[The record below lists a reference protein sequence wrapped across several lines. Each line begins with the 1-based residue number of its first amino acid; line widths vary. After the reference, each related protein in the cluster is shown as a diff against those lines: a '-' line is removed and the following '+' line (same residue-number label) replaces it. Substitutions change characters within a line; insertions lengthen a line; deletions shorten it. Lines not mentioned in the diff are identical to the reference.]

1 MNATKDIQPSKEAER
16 LGFDVIYIEPQEIE
30 KYNACYRV
38 EYRGQKI
45 YPPAADE
52 LGITMDEIWIS
63 ERLREFEKYI
73 LYHEL
78 QEIKH
83 RARGLDVKTAHE
95 KALEDEK
102 IFKGNPKWEE
112 LKREINLAPEEVL
125 TGIKGVGG
133 EIFEK
138 IMKNRPY
145 HAMEELREVPLVGP
159 NIYERLKEETWSMYQ
174 DTVYK

>member
-1 MNATKDIQPSKEAER
+1 MNATKNIKPRKEAER
-16 LGFDVIYIEPQEIE
+16 LGFDVIYIEPKEIE

-38 EYRGQKI
+38 EYRGQYI

-52 LGITMDEIWIS
+52 LGIPMNEIWIS
-63 ERLREFEKYI
+63 ERLKEFEKYI

-83 RARGLDVKTAHE
+83 RARGLDVRTAHE

-102 IFKGNPKWEE
+102 IFKGDPKWEE

-125 TGIKGVGG
+125 TEIKGVGKK
-133 EIFEK
+133 IFEI

-145 HAMEELREVPLVGP
+145 HEMEELRDVPLIGP
-159 NIYERLKEETWSMYQ
+159 DIYERLKEETWSMYQ
-174 DTVYK
+174 GSTHK

>member
-1 MNATKDIQPSKEAER
+1 MIVMNVKPREEAEK
-16 LGFDVIYIEPQEIE
+16 LGFDVIYIETKEIE

-52 LGITMDEIWIS
+52 LGIPMNEIWIS
-63 ERLREFEKYI
+63 ERLKEFEKYI

-83 RARGLDVKTAHE
+83 RARGLDVKAANE

-102 IFKGNPKWEE
+102 IFKGDSKWEE

-125 TGIKGVGG
+125 TGIKGVDKK
-133 EIFEK
+133 IFEK
-138 IMKNRPY
+138 IMKSRPY
-145 HAMEELREVPLVGP
+145 HTMEELREVPLVGST
-159 NIYERLKEETWSMYQ
+159 IYRRLKERFWSMYQ
-174 DTVYK
+174 DSNSK

>member
-1 MNATKDIQPSKEAER
+1 MTVRPREEMER
-16 LGFDVIYIEPQEIE
+16 LGFDVIYIKPKDIE

-38 EYRGQKI
+38 EYRGQEI
-45 YPPAADE
+45 YPPVADE
-52 LGITMDEIWIS
+52 LGIPMNEIWIS
-63 ERLREFEKYI
+63 ERLKEFEKYI
-73 LYHEL
+73 LHHEL

-102 IFKGNPKWEE
+102 VFKGNPKWEK

-125 TGIKGVGG
+125 TGIKGVGKK
-133 EIFEK
+133 IFET

-145 HAMEELREVPLVGP
+145 HEMEELRDVPLVGL
-159 NIYERLKEETWSMYQ
+159 NIYERLKGETWSMYQ
-174 DTVYK
+174 NPAYK